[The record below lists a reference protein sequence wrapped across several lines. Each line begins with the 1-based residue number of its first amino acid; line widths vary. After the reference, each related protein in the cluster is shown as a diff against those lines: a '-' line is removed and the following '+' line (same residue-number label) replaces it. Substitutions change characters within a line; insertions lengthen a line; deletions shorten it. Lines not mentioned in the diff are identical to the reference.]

1 MPYDSASESN
11 LVKLVL
17 QLDPSFPTDPG
28 PHYGG
33 VRVGIVTNKGVGEL
47 EVVHDMY
54 DYFSYNFVSRGTQ
67 IDYGRLPR
75 GDMID
80 YIKAIAKILNTSK
93 ALKGRKLFKKR
104 K

>member
-1 MPYDSASESN
+1 MKE
-11 LVKLVL
+11 VL
-17 QLDPSFPTDPG
+17 QSRGAKNVWAMMDEFNGFLTG
-28 PHYGG
+28 
-33 VRVGIVTNKGVGEL
+33 KGVGEL

-75 GDMID
+75 ADMID
-80 YIKAIAKILNTSK
+80 YIKSIAKILNTSK
-93 ALKGRKLFKKR
+93 ALKGRRLFKKR

>member
-1 MPYDSASESN
+1 M
-11 LVKLVL
+11 LVALVACACYCL
-17 QLDPSFPTDPG
+17 YF
-28 PHYGG
+28 
-33 VRVGIVTNKGVGEL
+33 K
-47 EVVHDMY
+47 HDMY

-104 K
+104 SFSCLK

>member
-1 MPYDSASESN
+1 
-11 LVKLVL
+11 
-17 QLDPSFPTDPG
+17 
-28 PHYGG
+28 
-33 VRVGIVTNKGVGEL
+33 
-47 EVVHDMY
+47 MY

-93 ALKGRKLFKKR
+93 ALKGRRLFKKR